1 MTPMQ
6 RIRRLLA
13 SALLVSCTAG
23 AARAETAIGA
33 VFGYPG
39 NAGLSARF
47 DVTPISVAWSSDFVH
62 ATVDRWMIKNKLESG
77 DGSLS
82 WYFGP
87 GGDIAIPLDDNEDFF
102 LAVRAPVGVQF
113 MVSPK
118 VETFGEF
125 APGVQ
130 LVDETDFY
138 WAASAGVRFLLGG
151 K

>member
-1 MTPMQ
+1 MKRVVALLTVL
-6 RIRRLLA
+6 LLA
-13 SALLVSCTAG
+13 LVVAHPSH
-23 AARAETAIGA
+23 AETAIGA

-47 DVTPISVAWSSDFVH
+47 DDKPVGLAWSSDFIH
-62 ATVDRWMIKNKLESG
+62 GTADLWMVKKKLDVG
-77 DGSLS
+77 DERLS

-87 GGDIAIPLDDNEDFF
+87 GGDIGIPLDDSEDFF
-102 LAVRAPVGVQF
+102 LAVRAPLGVQF
-113 MVSPK
+113 MLSPK

-130 LVDETDFY
+130 LADETDFY
-138 WAASAGVRFLLGG
+138 WAASVGVRFVLGG